1 MTTTAPID
9 DFDFITHAAED
20 AGRVQSW
27 LTLAS
32 SGTLAW
38 TAQESF
44 LVDQDHGR
52 RRLVSGTLS
61 WQTSASQ

>member
-1 MTTTAPID
+1 MATTAPID

-27 LTLAS
+27 LTQTS
-32 SGTLAW
+32 SGALAW

-44 LVDQDHGR
+44 LQDHGR
-52 RRLVSGTLS
+52 KRLVAGTIY
-61 WQTSASQ
+61 WQTSVSQ